1 MRTGS
6 RPEGFLETLRVS
18 NCLGFV
24 PAHATI
30 ADCSNLSY
38 YPYTLEAFALNFF
51 TRNKAGAETV
61 ASKPVPATFLTLPP
75 LKSDFDSGNSY
86 IVPRV
91 CEQASGA
98 VTHLDNALGR
108 YARAILIGASG
119 LGKTSGLYFIA
130 AQENARVLSFADF
143 HVLDLPQKFENER
156 CVLLDDVSEPAH
168 VTHLEAL
175 AQKFPNAKIWA
186 ATRDAQLVPHDFV
199 ALELQTL
206 NEREI
211 VSFAHVWIPL
221 RAEKGHGAKR
231 INRAAQDF
239 VASVQANAGTR
250 ELAITPLYLYL
261 LLQVYQPASKE
272 APQRVVEKVTLP
284 MVGGNAATP
293 FDVPQRTRVA
303 QLPSRRAPLFEEYVR
318 AKLAGE
324 TDPDFSARAVEGIAL
339 STKRGQVASKE
350 HLARGYGL
358 LVERSN
364 GRVEF
369 KLSMLHDFLA
379 ARALRRNPDFEP
391 MREQIDDPVWRDVVL
406 FYAGLGQADEIVTH
420 ALERNDLKMA
430 AAALAET
437 AEPPAKLLEQT
448 VKALVARAWDD
459 HDEGAMHAL
468 GSLRSNM
475 ASDFFA
481 GKLRD
486 KNAEVRHR
494 AAYILGKLHTDRALE
509 YLLPQLRDPSDD
521 VRVQVLASLGA
532 SRSERVVEPLLVAL
546 RGDPRVAS
554 SDTRMKI
561 AAAQAL
567 GEYGTDKAVPALIV
581 DLQVSDGDVR
591 QQSMIALDKIRGGF
605 ATKPLTE
612 IARTDKR
619 PEVREAAGQV
629 LKDMHGL

>member
-1 MRTGS
+1 M
-6 RPEGFLETLRVS
+6 
-18 NCLGFV
+18 
-24 PAHATI
+24 
-30 ADCSNLSY
+30 
-38 YPYTLEAFALNFF
+38 NFF
-51 TRNKAGAETV
+51 TRKESDAETV
-61 ASKPVPATFLTLPP
+61 AFKSVPTTYLTLPP
-75 LKSDFDSGNSY
+75 LKSNFDSANSY

-91 CEQASGA
+91 REQATGA
-98 VTHLDNALGR
+98 VTHLDNASGR
-108 YARAILIGASG
+108 YARAILVGASG
-119 LGKTSGLYFIA
+119 LGKSSGLHFIA
-130 AQENARVLSFADF
+130 AQENAPVLSFADF
-143 HVLDLPQKFENER
+143 HVRDLPEKFQNDG
-156 CVLLDDVSEPAH
+156 CFLLDDVSEPAH

-186 ATRDAQLVPHDFV
+186 ATRDAQRVPQGFT

-211 VSFAHVWIPL
+211 VSFAQVWIPL
-221 RAEKGHGAKR
+221 PSQRGHAAKR

-261 LLQVYQPASKE
+261 LLQVYQAASKE
-272 APQRVVEKVTLP
+272 APQPVAEKVALP

-293 FDVPQRTRVA
+293 FAVPQRTHVA
-303 QLPSRRAPLFEEYVR
+303 QLPSRRAQLFDEYVR

-324 TDPDFSARAVEGIAL
+324 SDPEFSARAVEGIAL

-358 LVERSN
+358 LMERPN

-369 KLSMLHDFLA
+369 KHSMLQDFLA

-391 MREQIDDPVWRDVVL
+391 MREQLDDPAWRDAVL
-406 FYAGLGQADEIVTH
+406 FYAGLGQADEIVTR
-420 ALERNDLKMA
+420 ALEKNDLKMA

-437 AEPPAKLLEQT
+437 AEPPAHLLEQT

-459 HDEGAMHAL
+459 HDESAIQAL
-468 GSLRSNM
+468 GALRSNL

-481 GKLRD
+481 AKLRD
-486 KNAEVRHR
+486 KNVEVRHR

-509 YLLPQLRDPSDD
+509 YLLPQLRDPNDD

-561 AAAQAL
+561 AAAKAL

-581 DLQVSDGDVR
+581 DLQVGEVDVR
-591 QQSMIALDKIRGGF
+591 EQSMIALDKIRGGF

-619 PEVREAAGQV
+619 AEVREAAAQV
-629 LKDMHGL
+629 LKDMQGQ